1 MKPVFKYISKY
12 PISCIFVAF
21 ITLILSCS
29 EDSHS
34 AYGGD
39 SIAPGKVIVN
49 SVENTPGGAVIRF
62 SPPIDSD
69 LLYIKENTE
78 TKMIFKKRLLCHLI
92 LIV

>member
-12 PISCIFVAF
+12 PISCIFVTF

-49 SVENTPGGAVIRF
+49 SV
-62 SPPIDSD
+62 
-69 LLYIKENTE
+69 
-78 TKMIFKKRLLCHLI
+78 
-92 LIV
+92 